1 MIDKT
6 PSPIADLTLKHC
18 GRTSSWTLI
27 VIHVQSFYILVV
39 DRFEGLAKDSQKQI
53 AAFVQRSAGIQEIGA
68 QYYRDFRKVGRA
80 VAGYGRAHV
89 LLYM

>member
-18 GRTSSWTLI
+18 GRKSSWTLI

-39 DRFEGLAKDSQKQI
+39 DRGLAKDSQKQI
-53 AAFVQRSAGIQEIGA
+53 AAFVQGSAGIQEIGA